1 MSNFGLLTL
10 VLVALFYFVPTL
22 IAFLRRQRLG
32 LVLVI
37 NFLLGWT
44 IVGWVIALV
53 LSVWPAPKVTYVQVP
68 YDGATYETRT
78 PAGHGR

>member
-1 MSNFGLLTL
+1 MSGFGVGAL
-10 VLVALFYFVPTL
+10 VLIAVLYFLPTFVAFM
-22 IAFLRRQRLG
+22 RRQRLG

-44 IVGWVIALV
+44 VVGWIVALI
-53 LSVWPAPKVTYVQVP
+53 LSVWPAPKATYVEVP